1 MTNEIKFK
9 TLCLSQTLSLRIK
22 EGQPRLVL
30 DRIRLP
36 DHALPAGK
44 QQAGDNQEFAETG
57 WCKIQDSQGAF
68 LSWGMVDPSNNA
80 IHLISSSEDGPIVD
94 FISRFEDAF
103 NKRLAL
109 KALKG
114 QALRL
119 VNGPGDNLSGF
130 TLDSYGNTLILTLES
145 WALADLVD
153 YRLHEMLMS
162 LKPEHIILKIREKGH
177 KRKGRIPERVL
188 LGEPIKEK
196 ISVQENGVSYLV
208 QPMGDLDTGLFFDLR
223 GARKEFALN
232 AKGQGVLNLFSY
244 TGAFSLAAA
253 LGGASLVVSVDT
265 SQECHKWAREN
276 FQLNDL
282 DPNDERFRFVKDNV
296 FHYIEKLAK
305 RSESYER
312 IILDPPVR
320 SIAGTGR
327 FFLKSDL
334 HKLVASCLR
343 ILSPKGRLLVT
354 DNTLQGTTDKLAQKI
369 NKGSETASI
378 PCSIIK
384 TFSPEPDFPV
394 HPLWP
399 KGQGVIAMEVERA

>member
-1 MTNEIKFK
+1 MKLNATELKFK
-9 TLCLSQTLSLRIK
+9 TLRLSLPLPLRIK
-22 EGQPRLVL
+22 EGLPRLIL
-30 DRIRLP
+30 NRLP
-36 DHALPAGK
+36 
-44 QQAGDNQEFAETG
+44 DNQEFTETG

-68 LSWGMVDPSNNA
+68 LSWGVVDPNNNA
-80 IHLISSSEDGPIVD
+80 IHIISSSEADPIMD
-94 FISRFEDAF
+94 FVARFEVAF
-103 NKRLAL
+103 NKRFAL
-109 KALKG
+109 KNLKG

-130 TLDSYGNTLILTLES
+130 TLDSYGDTLILSLEC

-153 YRLHEMLMS
+153 YRLHEVLVS

-177 KRKGRIPERVL
+177 KLKGRIPERAL
-188 LGEPIKEK
+188 LGTPIKGK
-196 ISVQENGVSYLV
+196 IPVQESGVSYLV
-208 QPMGDLDTGLFFDLR
+208 QPMGSLDTGLFFDLR

-232 AKGQGVLNLFSY
+232 AKDRSVLNLFSY
-244 TGAFSLAAA
+244 TGAFSLVAAI
-253 LGGASLVVSVDT
+253 GGARLVVSVDT

-276 FQLNDL
+276 FQLNNL
-282 DPNDERFRFVKDNV
+282 DPKAERFRFIKDNV
-296 FHYIEKLAK
+296 FHYIEKLMK

-334 HKLVASCLR
+334 HKLVASCLK
-343 ILSPKGRLLVT
+343 ILSPKGRLFVT
-354 DNTLQGTTDKLAQKI
+354 DNTLQGTTDKLTQKI
-369 NKGSETASI
+369 NKGSETAGI
-378 PCSIIK
+378 PCSIVKI
-384 TFSPEPDFPV
+384 FEPEPDFPV